1 MDMGWGRVNVG
12 WWSVGWWSVGVE
24 ECGVVE
30 CGVGECDVGGGV
42 VWMCGGQSVQGEDV
56 YIINSLP
63 GLGFDGEVSPQT

>member
-1 MDMGWGRVNVG
+1 M
-12 WWSVGWWSVGVE
+12 E

-30 CGVGECDVGGGV
+30 CGVGECDVGWGV